1 MSEAGFDPEALGLR
15 ILSLYFVGVIWILLV
30 KAVLCH
36 IDLFESS

>member
-15 ILSLYFVGVIWILLV
+15 ILSLYFV
-30 KAVLCH
+30 VLCH